1 MKRLFHEEK
10 AQSLT
15 EFALLIPI
23 LLILVGGIFDIF
35 RMMYGYMHLHMAAQE
50 AVRLAGLG
58 KKDSE
63 IITFVR
69 GYVHIGHPD
78 QLQITITPTE
88 SIRKSGEYVNVRL
101 TVKLP
106 YLTPFVSKI
115 LPSPS
120 LTADS
125 TIRVE

>member
-1 MKRLFHEEK
+1 MNRFIHEEK

-23 LLILVGGIFDIF
+23 FLILVCGISDIC
-35 RMMYGYMHLHMAAQE
+35 RVMYGYMHLHMAAQE
-50 AVRLAGLG
+50 AVRLGGLG
-58 KKDSE
+58 KTDSE

-69 GYVHIGHPD
+69 GYVHLGHPD
-78 QLQITITPTE
+78 HLQITITPTE
-88 SIRKSGEYVNVRL
+88 SMRKSGEYVKVKL

-106 YLTPFVSKI
+106 YLTPLVSNI
-115 LPSPS
+115 FPSPNI
-120 LTADS
+120 TADS